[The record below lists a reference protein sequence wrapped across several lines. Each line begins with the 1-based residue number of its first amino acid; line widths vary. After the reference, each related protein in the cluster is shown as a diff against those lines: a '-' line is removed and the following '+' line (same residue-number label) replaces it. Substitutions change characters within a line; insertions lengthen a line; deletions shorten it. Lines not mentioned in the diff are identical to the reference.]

1 MVHSSSPS
9 TSSSHSSLSGVGEAG
24 GRGAEGEG
32 AGAVARLLARSGEH
46 GGSSDARCEGE
57 GGGSSSGGSSG
68 SSDGSSG
75 RSLAP
80 EAGPI
85 APLLP
90 PPTSPPQP
98 SLPRLLPP
106 PSSPSSP
113 AVRYIACS
121 CCIRRRRCAGT
132 DAAAAGLGRRAA
144 AAAAAAAAVAAERDG
159 PVADQGRCCG
169 TDVASGGSAGAAAAA
184 CGAACGVV
192 RVWLAR
198 PRLCMIGT
206 KRGAQRSRLR
216 IPSSSDWLAKDLKNS
231 RSTANASAPSAALSA
246 ASGLARRL
254 AARRSGRCCNA
265 RPSANSCHGPMY
277 NEGDLPIRAAA
288 AFSLSLR
295 WWEVRRRE
303 AAVEELSVDAAEAV
317 ESPLVEAQGDGGGS
331 RRRMSMLARH
341 ALHGTIE
348 RLRRSRSPGECI
360 QPTALQLVNPKIT
373 EKRQRGQIA
382 VGMAPSTAGGV
393 HSGEHHLGGS
403 GSAIVGA
410 PTTRGHYIGAGRWR
424 RGRGMRYGGQYHSHS
439 GGTPRLASS
448 SARLSTQYS
457 VRQPSEATT

>member
-1 MVHSSSPS
+1 MLFSPGTLISTPAGRTRDDRARVTCASHSNSASPMVHSSSPS

-24 GRGAEGEG
+24 GRGAVGEG
-32 AGAVARLLARSGEH
+32 AGAVARLPARSGEH

-68 SSDGSSG
+68 GSGG

-85 APLLP
+85 AP
-90 PPTSPPQP
+90 
-98 SLPRLLPP
+98 LLPP

-144 AAAAAAAAVAAERDG
+144 AAAAAAAVVAAERDG

-169 TDVASGGSAGAAAAA
+169 ADVASGGSAGAAAAA
-184 CGAACGVV
+184 CGAACGAV

-348 RLRRSRSPGECI
+348 RL
-360 QPTALQLVNPKIT
+360 
-373 EKRQRGQIA
+373 
-382 VGMAPSTAGGV
+382 
-393 HSGEHHLGGS
+393 
-403 GSAIVGA
+403 
-410 PTTRGHYIGAGRWR
+410 
-424 RGRGMRYGGQYHSHS
+424 
-439 GGTPRLASS
+439 
-448 SARLSTQYS
+448 
-457 VRQPSEATT
+457 